1 MLLLGISRFH
11 LNGVIMRNRLQPLDS
26 EQIQIIHQACMRIL
40 NRVGVSFKDPETIE
54 IFKRHGFDIDGDK
67 VFFEESQ
74 VLKAL
79 ETVPSEFTIQAR
91 NPENNIRLG
100 GDHFAF
106 GPGWAAPFVI
116 DTDGARRTGTL
127 TDHENFCKLVQTSPY
142 LDLVAGSMAIP
153 AEFSPSE
160 AATRML
166 AACFTLSDRPLVSN
180 PCTRENGLELAEMA
194 AIVWGS
200 EASSLEHP
208 MSIVSV
214 NPLSPLSYSDD
225 TLQGLIQFAR
235 QGQALLI
242 SSMVLAGI
250 TGPIDIPGTAVLEMA
265 ESLSGIVLAQLVKP
279 GVPCIC
285 GGTSCA
291 SDMRTGGVSLGGPES
306 IQLIGIAS
314 QMAEFY
320 GLPCR
325 YGGNLT
331 DSYSINAQ
339 SGIESALLM
348 ASPVVSGAHFIHQS
362 CGILGAYAAISF
374 EKFVIDEEVC
384 GMIKKAVSPLEITE
398 DSINSDLIERVGSGG
413 SYMMQ
418 PETAMKCRTAF
429 FPARLTRKSTY
440 EDWEAKRYGDIVG
453 RAADH
458 VKDRLDAYI
467 KPDID
472 PAIEKDLNAYVDK
485 KTGAF
490 SP

>member
-1 MLLLGISRFH
+1 MQ
-11 LNGVIMRNRLQPLDS
+11 NRLQPLKND
-26 EQIQIIHQACMRIL
+26 QIQIIHNACMRIL
-40 NRVGVSFKDPETIE
+40 NTVGISFKEPEAIE
-54 IFKRHGFDIDGDK
+54 IFKNHGFKIDGDI

-91 NPENNIRLG
+91 NPKNNIKLG
-100 GDHFAF
+100 GEHFAF
-106 GPGWAAPFVI
+106 GPAWAAPFVI
-116 DTDGARRTGTL
+116 DTDGTRRTGTL
-127 TDHENFCKLVQTSPY
+127 KDHEDFCKLVQTSPY

-153 AEFSPSE
+153 AEFSPPE
-160 AATRML
+160 AATKML

-180 PCTRENGLELAEMA
+180 PCTRKNGQEMTEMA
-194 AIVWGS
+194 SIVWGR
-200 EASSLEHP
+200 EASGLDHP
-208 MSIVSV
+208 VSIVSI

-225 TLQGLIQFAR
+225 TLQGLIEFAR

-250 TGPIDIPGTAVLEMA
+250 SGPIDIPGTAVLEMA
-265 ESLSGIVLAQLVKP
+265 ESLSGIVLAQLVNP
-279 GVPCIC
+279 GVPCVC

-306 IQLIGIAS
+306 LQLIGIAA

-348 ASPVVSGAHFIHQS
+348 AGPVISGAHFIHQS
-362 CGILGAYAAISF
+362 CGILGAYAAVSF

-384 GMIKKAVSPLEITE
+384 GMIKQSVRPLEIFE
-398 DSINSDLIERVGSGG
+398 GSIDTDLIDRVGPGG

-418 PETAMKCRTAF
+418 PETFQRCRTEF

-440 EDWEAKRYGDIVG
+440 EDWEAKQYGDIVG
-453 RAADH
+453 RAADY
-458 VKDRLDAYI
+458 VKERLDAYI
-467 KPDID
+467 KPDMD
-472 PAIEKDLNAYVDK
+472 PSIEKDLNAYVEK
-485 KTGAF
+485 KTKK
-490 SP
+490 

>member
-1 MLLLGISRFH
+1 
-11 LNGVIMRNRLQPLDS
+11 MRNRLQPLEN
-26 EQIQIIHQACMRIL
+26 EQMQIIHQACMRIL
-40 NRVGVSFKDPETIE
+40 KTVGVSFKEPEAIE
-54 IFKRHGFDIDGDK
+54 IFKHHDFKIDGDK

-79 ETVPSEFTIQAR
+79 ETVPSEFIIQAR
-91 NPENNIRLG
+91 NPEKNLKLG
-100 GDHFAF
+100 GNHFGF

-116 DTDGARRTGTL
+116 DTDGTRRTGTL
-127 TDHENFCKLVQTSPY
+127 KDHEDFCKLVQTSPY

-153 AEFSPSE
+153 AEFSQPE

-166 AACFTLSDRPLVSN
+166 SACFTLSDMPLVSN
-180 PCTRENGLELAEMA
+180 PCTRENGREIAQMA
-194 AIVWGS
+194 SIVWGRDV
-200 EASSLEHP
+200 SSLDHP
-208 MSIVSV
+208 VSIVSV

-225 TLQGLIQFAR
+225 TLQGLIEFAR

-250 TGPIDIPGTAVLEMA
+250 TGPIDIPGTAALEMA
-265 ESLSGIVLAQLVKP
+265 ESLSGIVLAQLVNP
-279 GVPCIC
+279 GVPCVC

-306 IQLIGIAS
+306 LQLMGIAS

-348 ASPVVSGAHFIHQS
+348 AGPVISGAHFIHQS

-384 GMIKKAVSPLEITE
+384 GMIKQAVRPLEISE
-398 DSINSDLIERVGSGG
+398 DSINTDLIERVGSGG

-418 PETAMKCRTAF
+418 PETAMKCRAAF
-429 FPARLTRKSTY
+429 FPARLTHKSTY
-440 EDWEAKRYGDIVG
+440 EDWEAKQYGDIIG

-458 VKDRLDAYI
+458 VKERLDAYI
-467 KPDID
+467 KPDMD
-472 PAIEKDLNAYVDK
+472 PAIEKDLNAYVAR
-485 KTGAF
+485 KTK
-490 SP
+490 

>member
-1 MLLLGISRFH
+1 MQ
-11 LNGVIMRNRLQPLDS
+11 NRLQPLKSD
-26 EQIQIIHQACMRIL
+26 QIQIIHNACMRIL
-40 NRVGVSFKDPETIE
+40 NTVGVSFKEPEAIE
-54 IFKRHGFDIDGDK
+54 IFKRNGFKIDGDK
-67 VFFEESQ
+67 VFFEETQ

-91 NPENNIRLG
+91 NSKNNIKLG
-100 GDHFAF
+100 GEHFAF

-116 DTDGARRTGTL
+116 DTDGTRRTGTL
-127 TDHENFCKLVQTSPY
+127 KDHEDFCKLVQTSPY

-153 AEFSPSE
+153 AELSPPD

-166 AACFTLSDRPLVSN
+166 AACFTLSDKPLISN
-180 PCTRENGLELAEMA
+180 PCTRENGREMVEMA
-194 AIVWGS
+194 SIVWGRQ
-200 EASSLEHP
+200 ASGLDHP
-208 MSIVSV
+208 VSIVSV

-225 TLQGLIQFAR
+225 TLQGLIEFAR

-250 TGPIDIPGTAVLEMA
+250 TGPIDIPGTAALEMA
-265 ESLSGIVLAQLVKP
+265 ESLSGIVLAQLVNP
-279 GVPCIC
+279 GVPCVC

-306 IQLIGIAS
+306 LQLIGIAA

-348 ASPVVSGAHFIHQS
+348 AGPVISGAHFIHQA
-362 CGILGAYAAISF
+362 CGILGAYAAVSF

-384 GMIKKAVSPLEITE
+384 GMIKQAVRPLEISK
-398 DSINSDLIERVGSGG
+398 DSINTDLIERVGPGG

-418 PETAMKCRTAF
+418 PETFQRCRTAF

-440 EDWEAKRYGDIVG
+440 EDWDAKQYGDIVG
-453 RAADH
+453 RAADY
-458 VKDRLDAYI
+458 VKERLDAYI

-485 KTGAF
+485 KTKQ
-490 SP
+490 